1 MVATPQPKA
10 PDDRLLKYFTAT
22 EKLLLAADSVREAR
36 NALLVKACQND
47 TATTKSEVQHD

>member
-1 MVATPQPKA
+1 MVATPQPKT

-36 NALLVKACQND
+36 NALLDKTCQNS
-47 TATTKSEVQHD
+47 TATTKSEVSNG